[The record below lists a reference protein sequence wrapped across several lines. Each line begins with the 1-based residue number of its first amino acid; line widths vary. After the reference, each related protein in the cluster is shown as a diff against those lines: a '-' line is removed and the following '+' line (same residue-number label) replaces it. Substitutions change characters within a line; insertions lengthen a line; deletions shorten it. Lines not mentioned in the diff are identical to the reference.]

1 RHAAA
6 PLRSTGLGAIRRVV
20 ALFPH
25 ALHTPPYHQVAE
37 VVCVGSRCDIADPLG
52 RFSQGNYARFAEV
65 TESERRLRMPRDVYI
80 FIAILL
86 ALIGYRYLLRGVEIR
101 PGVAFFL
108 FSILVVAQI
117 VF

>member
-1 RHAAA
+1 
-6 PLRSTGLGAIRRVV
+6 
-20 ALFPH
+20 
-25 ALHTPPYHQVAE
+25 
-37 VVCVGSRCDIADPLG
+37 
-52 RFSQGNYARFAEV
+52 
-65 TESERRLRMPRDVYI
+65 MPRDVYI

-117 VF
+117 VFLLTGFLRRRRPPGSS